1 MTAPTK
7 PTTAQESGKVAA
19 VKEFGAEHGWKHG
32 SIKPN
37 HKQDAVTLKLRRT
50 KEEGGEFIEVRW
62 DGNAIKELIVVSDG
76 TTLKYVRNVAALKRH
91 LAAPEKERLAVF
103 VEKPKP
109 ERKPKAEKSADTT
122 ERRIARAKS
131 SRRRKAM
138 PFSSD
143 SPDEQILDAVR
154 GRKITWLTR
163 LAHTEEEDRIE
174 PARNTDKGKFYIS
187 HGETENRRQL
197 QFVGSCGFR
206 AVYIDAIT
214 AVR

>member
-1 MTAPTK
+1 MTAPK
-7 PTTAQESGKVAA
+7 PTTAMESGKVAD
-19 VKEFGAEHGWKHG
+19 VKEFGKKHGWRHG

-50 KEEGGEFIEVRW
+50 EKEGGEFIEVRW

-76 TTLKYVRNVAALKRH
+76 KTLKYVRNVAALKRH
-91 LAAPEKERLAVF
+91 LAATAEERKAVF
-103 VEKPKP
+103 VEKPKAAP
-109 ERKPKAEKSADTT
+109 KPKAQKAQDAT
-122 ERRIARAKS
+122 ERRVARAKS
-131 SRRRKAM
+131 SRRRKAL
-138 PFSSD
+138 PFTPD

-174 PARNTDKGKFYIS
+174 PQRNTDKGKFYIS
-187 HGETENRRQL
+187 HGELEGYRQL

-206 AVYIDAIT
+206 AVYVDAIT